1 MPYQH
6 CTSTDR
12 DSLQLFRAEGKSMNE
27 IAELLNKHT
36 STLYRE
42 LGRNHFE
49 GDYISGKAHGI
60 AAQRRLLSKPC
71 PKRDNAETMNHVYKR
86 LIAKDSPEQISGRL
100 ELQYPDNPAKHVST
114 ETIYQHTYD
123 LIRKGDT
130 SLRRSLRHSHTK
142 RHKRCC
148 GKDKRGII
156 PDRTMIDRRPS
167 EVATKQSYGHWEGDT
182 VEGAGKSGY
191 IATFVERKMKI
202 LLAYPLPNKTTEC
215 LNHAAE
221 LLFRRI
227 PARFK
232 KSLTV
237 DNGKEFAQHKLL
249 ARKVR
254 MPIYFAHPYHSWER
268 GLNEHTNG
276 LLRQYF
282 PKCRDLR
289 NLNPRKLAK
298 AVEAI
303 NNRPRKCL
311 GYWTP
316 NEVFQDQK
324 FALQI

>member
-1 MPYQH
+1 MPYHH
-6 CTSTDR
+6 CTSSDR
-12 DSLQLFRAEGKSMNE
+12 DKLQLFQAEGKSIAE
-27 IAELLNKHT
+27 IAEILKKHT

-42 LGRNHFE
+42 IKRNNFKD
-49 GDYISGKAHGI
+49 DYISGKAHEI
-60 AAQRRLLSKPC
+60 ASQRRLLSKPC
-71 PKRDNAETMNHVYKR
+71 PKRSNTETMDHVYKR
-86 LIAKDSPEQISGRL
+86 LIAKDSPEQIAGRL
-100 ELQYPDNPAKHVST
+100 VLQYPDNPGKHVST

-130 SLRRSLRHSHTK
+130 NLRKSLRQSHIK
-142 RHKRCC
+142 RRKRLS

-156 PDRTMIDRRPS
+156 PDRTMIDQRPA
-167 EVATKQSYGHWEGDT
+167 EVETKQSYGHWEGDT

-202 LLAYPLPNKTTEC
+202 LLAHPIPNKTTEC

-221 LLFRRI
+221 VVFRRI
-227 PARFK
+227 PSRFK

-237 DNGKEFAQHKLL
+237 DNGKEFAQHKVL
-249 ARKVR
+249 AHKIH

-282 PKCRDLR
+282 PKSRDLR

-311 GYWTP
+311 GYRTP